1 MSGDN
6 RVTVSGPPVVGS
18 AEPRFLVKLGDS
30 YFLTL
35 GVWEYNLKKAKT
47 PEQISACKAVIDW
60 FNTHTENDVEARQV
74 PPPERSTF
82 SGGHIG

>member
-1 MSGDN
+1 MPIDN
-6 RVTVSGPPVVGS
+6 SVTVTGPPVVGS
-18 AEPRFLVKLGDS
+18 SEPRFLVKVGES

-47 PEQISACKAVIDW
+47 PDQVRACNAIIAW
-60 FNTHTENDVEARQV
+60 FNDHDDDEVEARQV
-74 PPPERSTF
+74 PPPPINTF